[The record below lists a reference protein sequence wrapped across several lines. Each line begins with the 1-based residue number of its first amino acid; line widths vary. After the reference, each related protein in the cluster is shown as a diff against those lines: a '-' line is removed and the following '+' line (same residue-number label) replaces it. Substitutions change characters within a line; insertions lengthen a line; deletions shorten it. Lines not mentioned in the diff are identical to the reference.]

1 MKITGT
7 IINYYFHCKRQC
19 YLFAKRINLEDN
31 SEDVRMGKVLH
42 EIRAKDNKNSEIK
55 YENIVLDKV
64 TSKYVEEYKK
74 SDADP
79 EAAKMQLLFYLKQ
92 LEDKG
97 ITKEGKLIYNEKNN
111 KKGKKIEIVKLDE
124 RNIKKLDNC
133 IKEIEELLKQDNVPD
148 IEKDKK
154 CKKCAYY
161 EYCYL

>member
-1 MKITGT
+1 
-7 IINYYFHCKRQC
+7 
-19 YLFAKRINLEDN
+19 
-31 SEDVRMGKVLH
+31 
-42 EIRAKDNKNSEIK
+42 
-55 YENIVLDKV
+55 
-64 TSKYVEEYKK
+64 
-74 SDADP
+74 
-79 EAAKMQLLFYLKQ
+79 MQLLFYLKQ

-111 KKGKKIEIVKLDE
+111 KEGKKIEIVKLDE